1 MAKVYSHSESR
12 AKGSVGMTTYR
23 YVRGKVVQSQKI
35 APWDPA
41 VEQVGNAT
49 RWNERTALLG
59 LISLWCSAHAQSII
73 NSFNR
78 TKGGS
83 QRNYFMKKNYAPLR
97 MALNEL
103 AIEYAATKV
112 APDLIAIEDAIGAY
126 AAVHPNTIYR
136 IKKSG
141 YDIVFLANN
150 WDDADDPAKPVLI
163 DSMAATLDS
172 DYQMTKVVLIGS
184 NLSQAI
190 KMRFAGAPLDGVL
203 AISAGGA
210 RAEFTPA
217 TAPVVIG
224 DKELAAMV
232 GSQVKKSIIVSGDQR
247 DYYNLSLLVSPVGGG
262 QVTGA
267 GRYVSG
273 ASVPVS
279 AVPNS
284 GYVFSR
290 WSDGDTNASRTVTI
304 SNDITLTAIFES
316 NRFNV
321 NVGAVDGVVAEYG
334 TQINGVNANYDES
347 SEVFYGDLVRGQQ
360 NTIKIVKRA
369 EDTFGQSGDNA
380 PFTIQNNEETPF
392 TSISASILGNEATLT
407 FNVPANFDDS
417 YEWSIGYTITE
428 GE

>member
-78 TKGGS
+78 TKSGS
-83 QRNYFMKKNYAPLR
+83 QRNYFMKKNYAALR
-97 MALNEL
+97 MALSEL
-103 AIEYAATKV
+103 AVEYAATKV
-112 APDLIAIEDAIGAY
+112 APDLVSIEDAIGAY
-126 AAVHPNTIYR
+126 AAIHPNVIYR
-136 IKKSG
+136 IKKTG
-141 YDIVFLANN
+141 YDITFLANN

-163 DSMAATLDS
+163 ETMTATLDS
-172 DYQMTKVVLIGS
+172 DYQMTKVVMIGS

-190 KMRFAGAPLDGVL
+190 KMRFAGSPLDGSL
-203 AISAGGA
+203 AITLGGA

-232 GSQVKKSIIVSGDQR
+232 GSQVKKSIVVSGDQR
-247 DYYNLSLLVSPVGGG
+247 DYYNLSLLVNPAGGG

-273 ASVPVS
+273 AQVPVS

-284 GYVFSR
+284 GYVFVR
-290 WSDGDTNASRTVTI
+290 WSDGNTNANRSVTV
-304 SNDITLTAIFES
+304 SSDITLTAIFES

-321 NVGAVDGVVAEYG
+321 NLAAEDGGAIAESA
-334 TQINGVNANYDES
+334 QINGVDAQFDDS
-347 SEVFYGDLVRGQQ
+347 SDVYYGNLVRGQQ
-360 NTIKIVKRA
+360 NSIKVVKA
-369 EDTFGQSGDNA
+369 AGESFGSEGDNA
-380 PFTIQNNEETPF
+380 PFVIENNPETPF
-392 TSISASILGNEATLT
+392 TSIEVSVQGNEATLT
-407 FNVPANFDDS
+407 FNVPANFDPEYD
-417 YEWSIGYTITE
+417 WSISYTITE
-428 GE
+428 A

>member
-41 VEQVGNAT
+41 IEQVGNAT

-126 AAVHPNTIYR
+126 AAMHPNTIYR

-141 YDIVFLANN
+141 YDIVFLTNN

-163 DSMAATLDS
+163 DSMNATLDS

-184 NLSQAI
+184 NISQAV
-190 KMRFAGAPLDGVL
+190 KMRLAGAPLDGVL
-203 AISAGGA
+203 VISAGGA

-217 TAPVVIG
+217 AAPVVIG

-247 DYYNLSLLVSPVGGG
+247 DYYNLSLLVSPANGGN
-262 QVTGA
+262 VTGA
-267 GRYVSG
+267 GRYVAGSQ
-273 ASVPVS
+273 VPVS
-279 AVPNS
+279 AVPAL
-284 GYVFSR
+284 GFRFSR
-290 WSDGDTNASRTVTI
+290 WSDGQTNANRTITI
-304 SNDITLTAIFES
+304 SGDTTLTAEFERVS
-316 NRFNV
+316 VTARFNFPAGSV
-321 NVGAVDGVVAEYG
+321 QSIQVGSQTEDISDYDPDNTSFDFTVDKGSNYPVVVTMASGHALSQMECG
-334 TQINGVNANYDES
+334 STGIN
-347 SEVFYGDLVRGQQ
+347 
-360 NTIKIVKRA
+360 
-369 EDTFGQSGDNA
+369 FGQIDGEPVYA
-380 PFTIQNNEETPF
+380 VTTP
-392 TSISASILGNEATLT
+392 NATLYVADGAT
-407 FNVPANFDDS
+407 SVNN
-417 YEWSIGYTITE
+417 INITE
-428 GE
+428 

>member
-59 LISLWCSAHAQSII
+59 LISLWCSAHAQSVI

-126 AAVHPNTIYR
+126 AALHPNTIYR

-141 YDIVFLANN
+141 YDIAFLANN

-163 DSMAATLDS
+163 DSMSATLDS
-172 DYQMTKVVLIGS
+172 DYQMTRVVLIGS
-184 NLSQAI
+184 NISQAV

-247 DYYNLSLLVSPVGGG
+247 DYYNLSLLVSPSNGGN
-262 QVTGA
+262 VTGA
-267 GRYVSG
+267 GRYVAGSQ
-273 ASVPVS
+273 VPVS
-279 AVPNS
+279 AVPAL
-284 GYVFSR
+284 GFRFSR
-290 WSDGDTNASRTVTI
+290 WSDGQTSANRTITI
-304 SNDITLTAIFES
+304 SGDLTLTAEFERVQVTA
-316 NRFNV
+316 RFNFPAGSV
-321 NVGAVDGVVAEYG
+321 QSIQVGSQTEDVSEYDPDVTSFDFSVDKGSNYPVTVTMASGHTLSLMECES
-334 TQINGVNANYDES
+334 TGVN
-347 SEVFYGDLVRGQQ
+347 FGM
-360 NTIKIVKRA
+360 
-369 EDTFGQSGDNA
+369 EDDYPIYTVS
-380 PFTIQNNEETPF
+380 TP
-392 TSISASILGNEATLT
+392 NATLYVT
-407 FNVPANFDDS
+407 DSATNVN
-417 YEWSIGYTITE
+417 EITISE
-428 GE
+428 

>member
-103 AIEYAATKV
+103 AIEYAATRV
-112 APDLIAIEDAIGAY
+112 APDLVAIEDAIGAY
-126 AAVHPNTIYR
+126 AALHPNTIYR

-141 YDIVFLANN
+141 YDIAFLANN

-163 DSMAATLDS
+163 DSMNTTLDS
-172 DYQMTKVVLIGS
+172 DYQLTKVVLIGS
-184 NLSQAI
+184 NISQAV

-203 AISAGGA
+203 VISAGGA

-247 DYYNLSLLVSPVGGG
+247 DYYNLSLLVSPSNGGN
-262 QVTGA
+262 VTGA
-267 GRYVSG
+267 GRYVAGSQI
-273 ASVPVS
+273 PVS
-279 AVPNS
+279 AVPAL
-284 GYVFSR
+284 GFRFSR
-290 WSDGDTNASRTVTI
+290 WSDGNTSANRTITI
-304 SNDITLTAIFES
+304 SNDITLTAEFERVS
-316 NRFNV
+316 VTARFNFPAGSV
-321 NVGAVDGVVAEYG
+321 QSIQVGSQTEDISDYDPDATSFDFDVDKGSNYPVVVTMASGHTLSQMECG
-334 TQINGVNANYDES
+334 STGVN
-347 SEVFYGDLVRGQQ
+347 FG
-360 NTIKIVKRA
+360 T
-369 EDTFGQSGDNA
+369 EDDS
-380 PFTIQNNEETPF
+380 PVYSVSTP
-392 TSISASILGNEATLT
+392 NATLYVT
-407 FNVPANFDDS
+407 DGATTVNN
-417 YEWSIGYTITE
+417 ITISE
-428 GE
+428 

>member
-1 MAKVYSHSESR
+1 
-12 AKGSVGMTTYR
+12 
-23 YVRGKVVQSQKI
+23 
-35 APWDPA
+35 
-41 VEQVGNAT
+41 VGNAT

-97 MALNEL
+97 MALNDL

-126 AAVHPNTIYR
+126 AALHPNTIYR

-163 DSMAATLDS
+163 DSMNATLDS

-184 NLSQAI
+184 NISQAV
-190 KMRFAGAPLDGVL
+190 KMRLAGAPLDGALV
-203 AISAGGA
+203 ISAGGA

-217 TAPVVIG
+217 AAPVVIG

-247 DYYNLSLLVSPVGGG
+247 DYYNLSLLVSPANGGN
-262 QVTGA
+262 VTGA
-267 GRYVSG
+267 GRYVAGSQ
-273 ASVPVS
+273 VPVS
-279 AVPNS
+279 AVPAL
-284 GYVFSR
+284 GFRFSR
-290 WSDGDTNASRTVTI
+290 WSDGQTNANRTITI
-304 SNDITLTAIFES
+304 SGDVTLTAEFERVS
-316 NRFNV
+316 VTARFNFPAGSV
-321 NVGAVDGVVAEYG
+321 QSIQVGSQTEDISDYDPDNTSFDFTVDKGSNYPVVVTMASGHTLSQMEAGATGINFGMVDDEPVYAV
-334 TQINGVNANYDES
+334 S
-347 SEVFYGDLVRGQQ
+347 
-360 NTIKIVKRA
+360 
-369 EDTFGQSGDNA
+369 
-380 PFTIQNNEETPF
+380 TP
-392 TSISASILGNEATLT
+392 NATLYVT
-407 FNVPANFDDS
+407 DGATSVNNINIS
-417 YEWSIGYTITE
+417 E
-428 GE
+428 

>member
-41 VEQVGNAT
+41 IEQVGNAT

-97 MALNEL
+97 MALNDL

-126 AAVHPNTIYR
+126 AALHPNTIYR

-163 DSMAATLDS
+163 DSMNATLDS

-184 NLSQAI
+184 NISQAV
-190 KMRFAGAPLDGVL
+190 KMRLAGAPLDGALV
-203 AISAGGA
+203 ISAGGA

-217 TAPVVIG
+217 AAPVVIG

-247 DYYNLSLLVSPVGGG
+247 DYYNLSLLVSPANGGN
-262 QVTGA
+262 VTGA
-267 GRYVSG
+267 GRYVAGSQ
-273 ASVPVS
+273 VPVS
-279 AVPNS
+279 AVPAL
-284 GYVFSR
+284 GFRFSR
-290 WSDGDTNASRTVTI
+290 WSDGQTNANRTITI
-304 SNDITLTAIFES
+304 SGDVTLTAEFERVS
-316 NRFNV
+316 VTARFNFPAGSV
-321 NVGAVDGVVAEYG
+321 QSIQVGSQTEDISDYDPDNTSFDFTVDKGSNYPVVVTMASGHTLSQMEAGATGINFGMVDDEPVYAV
-334 TQINGVNANYDES
+334 S
-347 SEVFYGDLVRGQQ
+347 
-360 NTIKIVKRA
+360 
-369 EDTFGQSGDNA
+369 
-380 PFTIQNNEETPF
+380 TP
-392 TSISASILGNEATLT
+392 NATLYVT
-407 FNVPANFDDS
+407 DGATSVNNINIS
-417 YEWSIGYTITE
+417 E
-428 GE
+428 